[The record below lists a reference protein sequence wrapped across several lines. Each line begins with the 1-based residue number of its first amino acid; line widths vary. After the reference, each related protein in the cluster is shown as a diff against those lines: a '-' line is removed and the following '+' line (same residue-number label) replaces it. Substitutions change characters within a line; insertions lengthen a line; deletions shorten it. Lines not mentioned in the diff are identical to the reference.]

1 MKLSHLSNPMLQQ
14 ALSELAE
21 MPLPMRQAYDVSR
34 LVDTAR
40 SEFQRYDKL
49 RMDLLHRFGDK
60 DEHEQLITSEQGNV
74 QLSPENLLAFQG
86 ALDELQAVEIEL
98 PAVLPMAAFE
108 NVKLSPVNVG
118 LLVSAGILVP

>member
-1 MKLSHLSNPMLQQ
+1 MKLSHLCNPMLQQ

-34 LVDTAR
+34 LNDTAR

-74 QLSPENLLAFQG
+74 QLSPENLLAFQA